1 MSISLKGSF
10 HGAGATGRLTR
21 HDPFHEEAEELVVP
35 AKGAALLPPEV
46 LDDAMELAGR
56 SVSCIS
62 GGPRQAYDERLHS
75 RHRPSEAS
83 NPLKRCERSGGSD
96 RERRGL

>member
-46 LDDAMELAGR
+46 LDDAM
-56 SVSCIS
+56 
-62 GGPRQAYDERLHS
+62 
-75 RHRPSEAS
+75 
-83 NPLKRCERSGGSD
+83 
-96 RERRGL
+96 